1 MSTIL
6 MILLCM
12 LIIVSIILVGIQ
24 INNTL
29 NKQANFIIEISK
41 KEGFLTPNA
50 AWNDANSFLQ
60 YNNYLM
66 TTNQNKIYS
75 GKTPAYIPSTNATRG
90 STVVLNDILP
100 TSQQRQFPDAN
111 SKTGYINSSKWPGIT
126 NWTKLS
132 PMKSSTAT
140 PIPTTKP
147 APSMS
152 TTTKPSS
159 TSSNNGIQ
167 IDGAEIKTDP
177 IVYEENSPVKVQS
190 SPNLSVVEKDMDIPF
205 STNSR
210 QNSSEAVNLLKTSAS
225 PNLSAMKETF
235 NKSYKFGK
243 FK

>member
-126 NWTKLS
+126 NWTRLS

-140 PIPTTKP
+140 AKP
-147 APSMS
+147 VPSS
-152 TTTKPSS
+152 TSS

>member
-29 NKQANFIIEISK
+29 NKQANFIIEFSK

-60 YNNYLM
+60 YDNYLM

-100 TSQQRQFPDAN
+100 TSQQHQFPDAN
-111 SKTGYINSSKWPGIT
+111 SKTGYINSSKWPGII

-132 PMKSSTAT
+132 PMKTSTAAT
-140 PIPTTKP
+140 PVPTTKP
-147 APSMS
+147 A
-152 TTTKPSS
+152 
-159 TSSNNGIQ
+159 SSNNGIQNSIQ

>member
-126 NWTKLS
+126 NWTRLS

-140 PIPTTKP
+140 SKP
-147 APSMS
+147 VPSS
-152 TTTKPSS
+152 TSS

-177 IVYEENSPVKVQS
+177 IVYEENTPVKVQS

>member
-126 NWTKLS
+126 NWTRLS

-140 PIPTTKP
+140 TVPTTKP
-147 APSMS
+147 A
-152 TTTKPSS
+152 SS